1 MTHAARFSGKVAL
14 ITGAANGI
22 ARETA
27 RIMAAEGASIAAFDR
42 DEAGLSR
49 LEKELRFAGGGR
61 LLTRAIDVL
70 DEASVDRAVA
80 DAAEAFGGIDILVN
94 GVGGSTAISR
104 PDARIEDLSL
114 AEWETLV
121 AFNMRPTFLVS
132 RAVVRIMKPR
142 RAGKIVNMSSLS
154 ATGGGGLSTAYS
166 AAKGGVTSLTRKLAM
181 ELGPFGITC
190 NEIAP
195 NRTLTERVKEKFAFE
210 TDEERARLLAGIP
223 LGRFAT
229 AEDQA
234 RVVCFLAS
242 RDADFITGATLDVTG
257 GQRQ

>member
-1 MTHAARFSGKVAL
+1 
-14 ITGAANGI
+14 
-22 ARETA
+22 
-27 RIMAAEGASIAAFDR
+27 
-42 DEAGLSR
+42 
-49 LEKELRFAGGGR
+49 
-61 LLTRAIDVL
+61 
-70 DEASVDRAVA
+70 
-80 DAAEAFGGIDILVN
+80 
-94 GVGGSTAISR
+94 
-104 PDARIEDLSL
+104 
-114 AEWETLV
+114 
-121 AFNMRPTFLVS
+121 
-132 RAVVRIMKPR
+132 
-142 RAGKIVNMSSLS
+142 
-154 ATGGGGLSTAYS
+154 
-166 AAKGGVTSLTRKLAM
+166 M